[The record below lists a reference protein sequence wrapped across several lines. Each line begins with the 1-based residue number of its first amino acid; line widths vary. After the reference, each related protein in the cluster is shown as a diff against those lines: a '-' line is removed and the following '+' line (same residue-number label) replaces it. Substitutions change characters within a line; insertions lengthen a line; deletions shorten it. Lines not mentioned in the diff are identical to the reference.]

1 MKLRILMLAAL
12 SIALVACGGRYGG
25 ITLDMAAEQGFLS
38 GTVKPNLTYYT
49 FGSSAAPG
57 AVIGVDK
64 GFVLANTDMWYP
76 LTPQTS
82 ENLRALTR
90 MMYDRYRADKPDV
103 TLRGFRMVDQNGR
116 YVGDW
121 YSAWGTTT
129 TVKSDENNR
138 VTIYQPS
145 LPNLQSGS
153 DGINMRRH
161 R

>member
-1 MKLRILMLAAL
+1 MKLSILMLAAL
-12 SIALVACGGRYGG
+12 SIALAACGGRYGG
-25 ITLDMAAEQGFLS
+25 IALDMAAEQGFLS
-38 GTVKPNLTYYT
+38 ATVKPNLTYYT

-64 GFVLANTDMWYP
+64 GFVLANTDLWYP
-76 LTPQTS
+76 LIPQTP

-90 MMYDRYRADKPDV
+90 MMYDRSRMDRPDV

-121 YSAWGTTT
+121 YSAWGATT

-145 LPNLQSGS
+145 LPDLKNGP
-153 DGINMRRH
+153 DGINIRRH